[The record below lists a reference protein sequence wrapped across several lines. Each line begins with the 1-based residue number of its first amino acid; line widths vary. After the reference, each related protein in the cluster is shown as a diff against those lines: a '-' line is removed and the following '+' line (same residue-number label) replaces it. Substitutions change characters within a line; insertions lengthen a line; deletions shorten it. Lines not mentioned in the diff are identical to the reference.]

1 MLYAS
6 DTHRLSPVDPFPA
19 SHIMFNHSATEK
31 TNLPNQTLSA
41 SGIPNGLLKGSVF
54 GNDIGVLFP
63 CRILVNNPALSSSA
77 SP

>member
-1 MLYAS
+1 
-6 DTHRLSPVDPFPA
+6 
-19 SHIMFNHSATEK
+19 MFNHSATEK

-41 SGIPNGLLKGSVF
+41 TGIPNGLLNGSVC
-54 GNDIGVLFP
+54 GNDIGVLSP

>member
-1 MLYAS
+1 
-6 DTHRLSPVDPFPA
+6 
-19 SHIMFNHSATEK
+19 MFNHSATEK

-41 SGIPNGLLKGSVF
+41 SGIPNGLLNGNGSVC
-54 GNDIGVLFP
+54 GNDIGALSP